1 MRLTFGK
8 CLLLTPAFCC
18 GSSHFE
24 HLVQNETFS
33 LLKEVG
39 LVKDVTPSDEP
50 SAPVVAPEVALGGHS
65 ADKTV
70 ASSLNSVE
78 KTMTSIDCWMH
89 RMAKQLSILEAERK
103 RQMNSLTQV
112 LNSIMEHYQQLQAHL
127 MASGTLLIS
136 SFEEQ
141 PDVQTSLQKLRE
153 KVALFMDLCAETFT
167 PFPHTYSGKDLIPQ
181 PIHGFISHVHQ
192 CPPVCDPCWEKGQG
206 LLCTHIYLLQGNP
219 YLQVTLKDDQEWI
232 DLAPLGYTTYVCD
245 CGQEHEYT
253 YPCTKPVML
262 TPVNSA
268 EESQTTPIP
277 GYIAPDKTWHRLNT
291 VWKDCWLDFDVAS
304 NNI

>member
-1 MRLTFGK
+1 MHLTFGK

-50 SAPVVAPEVALGGHS
+50 SAPVVAPEMALGGHS

-153 KVALFMDLCAETFT
+153 KVALFMDLCAQSFT
-167 PFPHTYSGKDLIPQ
+167 PFPHTYSGKELIPQ
-181 PIHGFISHVHQ
+181 PIHGFISNVHQ
-192 CPPVCDPCWEKGQG
+192 CPDEFDCLCGETHPSDYLCDKIYQCSLCKKEHLKGV
-206 LLCTHIYLLQGNP
+206 LCDRF
-219 YLQVTLKDDQEWI
+219 QVDDDQESV
-232 DLAPLGYTTYVCD
+232 DLAPFGFTSYACS
-245 CGQEHEYT
+245 CGQEHAYT
-253 YPCTKPVML
+253 YECPEKKPVML
-262 TPVNSA
+262 TQAQDPETAIATLSLNETLSEGV
-268 EESQTTPIP
+268 QT
-277 GYIAPDKTWHRLNT
+277 RN
-291 VWKDCWLDFDVAS
+291 
-304 NNI
+304 